1 LGKVNSSYIDRIL
14 QDQLQEGDKVRF
26 QKSATESPLWVVHEV
41 KYNRQSGKM
50 EYRLQKPDK
59 SLYGQLVAREK
70 LTLQR

>member
-1 LGKVNSSYIDRIL
+1 
-14 QDQLQEGDKVRF
+14 VRF